1 MESTEGGAEHL
12 VVLIH
17 GLWGNPAHLQYLATS
32 LRKAYSED
40 EIHVLVPKSNST
52 NLTYDGIET
61 GGERTT
67 HEIEN
72 QIQELEKT
80 GRKITKLSII
90 GYSLGGLVARYVIG
104 VLYSSG
110 IFDKIQPVNFTTF
123 ATPHL
128 GVRTPMLGPHSYLW
142 NTLGSRTL
150 SNSGAQLF
158 LTDDF
163 RNTGR
168 PLLSVMADPNSIFIH
183 GLSLFKKR
191 SLYAN
196 IVNDKSVV
204 YYSAAISRN
213 DPFADLSAVR
223 LHSIPNTSNVILDP
237 TSPVTP
243 RNLPIPTLMQRINT
257 TTTSTL
263 RSLPF
268 VLLLTVLLPIGS
280 VVYLANSGI
289 QSIRS
294 AQRIRLHESGSAGIG
309 IEKYRSKPPLL
320 EEARS
325 AVDRTFRA
333 LSPGREAEEFLPK
346 DQDPEALAHANGAM
360 PNHNLDSKSQAKAS
374 EQEQGK
380 EVKGS
385 GQFKNTS
392 TFPTLALTKEQ
403 FEMIDNLDDM
413 GITKYCVHISKVRH
427 THAAIIV
434 RMDRWGFDQGKI
446 VVNHWVE
453 NFEV

>member
-1 MESTEGGAEHL
+1 MASTEGGAEHL

-17 GLWGNPAHLQYLATS
+17 GLWGNPSHLQYLATS

-40 EIHVLVPKSNST
+40 EIHILVAKSNAT

-72 QIQELEKT
+72 QIEELEKT

-150 SNSGAQLF
+150 STSGTQLF
-158 LTDDF
+158 LTDNF
-163 RNTGR
+163 RTTGR

-183 GLSLFKKR
+183 GLSLFKNR

-196 IVNDKSVV
+196 IINDKSVV

-213 DPFADLSAVR
+213 DPFVDLSAVN

-243 RNLPIPTLMQRINT
+243 RNRPVPTLMQRINT
-257 TTTSTL
+257 TATSTL
-263 RSLPF
+263 KSLPF
-268 VLLLTVLLPIGS
+268 VFFLTVLLPIGS
-280 VVYLANSGI
+280 VVFLANSGI

-294 AQRIRLHESGSAGIG
+294 AQRVRLHESGKAGIG
-309 IEKYRSKPPLL
+309 IEKYRAKPPLL
-320 EEARS
+320 SEARS

-333 LSPGREAEEFLPK
+333 LSPGREAEEFLPR
-346 DQDPEALAHANGAM
+346 DSDPEALANGSST
-360 PNHNLDSKSQAKAS
+360 NRTLDSKSQAQAS
-374 EQEQGK
+374 AQEHGR

-385 GQFKNTS
+385 GQFRDTS

-403 FEMIDNLDDM
+403 FEMIDHLDDL

-434 RMDRWGFDQGKI
+434 RSDRWGFDQGKI
-446 VVNHWVE
+446 VVSHWIE

>member
-17 GLWGNPAHLQYLATS
+17 GLWGNPSHLQYLATS

-40 EIHVLVPKSNST
+40 EIHILVAKSNAT

-67 HEIEN
+67 HEIESK
-72 QIQELEKT
+72 IEELEKT

-90 GYSLGGLVARYVIG
+90 GYSLGGLVARYTIG
-104 VLYSSG
+104 VLYSNG
-110 IFDKIQPVNFTTF
+110 WFDRIQPVNFTTF

-150 SNSGAQLF
+150 STSGTQLF

-168 PLLSVMADPNSIFIH
+168 PLLSIMADRNSIFVH
-183 GLSLFKKR
+183 GLSLFKNR

-196 IVNDKSVV
+196 IVNDRSVV
-204 YYSAAISRN
+204 YYSAAISRI
-213 DPFADLSAVR
+213 DPFVDISQVNLHAV
-223 LHSIPNTSNVILDP
+223 PDTSNVILDP

-263 RSLPF
+263 KSIPF
-268 VLLLTVLLPIGS
+268 VLLLSVFLPIGT

-289 QSIRS
+289 QSFRS
-294 AQRIRLHESGSAGIG
+294 AQRVRLHESGQAGIG
-309 IEKYRSKPPLL
+309 VEKYRSKPPLI

-346 DQDPEALAHANGAM
+346 DQDPEALAHANGES
-360 PNHNLDSKSQAKAS
+360 PNHNLDAKSQAKVS
-374 EQEQGK
+374 EQEEGK

-385 GQFKNTS
+385 GQFKDTNS
-392 TFPTLALTKEQ
+392 FPTLALTKEQ
-403 FEMIDNLDDM
+403 FEMIDNLDNM

-434 RMDRWGFDQGKI
+434 RSDRWGFDQGKI
-446 VVNHWVE
+446 VVSHWVQ